1 MCNSHKPVLNKTSM
15 THSHKVSLESSVLVF
30 SHWWHMKLCYI
41 LTFSSHGKQCS
52 LRPFALQVPTQPHFS
67 LHYKTAPF
75 LGFSAELSSPSFFV
89 YLSSPFLLI
98 QQVSGCLTRSWNH
111 VRLLPLCFYSCLLLS
126 AVPVS
131 LYEGLVFLLAL
142 NFVHSSDEWLLVIA
156 HTYISN
162 NLLTHSNVFVLPS
175 STSNEE

>member
-1 MCNSHKPVLNKTSM
+1 
-15 THSHKVSLESSVLVF
+15 
-30 SHWWHMKLCYI
+30 MKLCYI